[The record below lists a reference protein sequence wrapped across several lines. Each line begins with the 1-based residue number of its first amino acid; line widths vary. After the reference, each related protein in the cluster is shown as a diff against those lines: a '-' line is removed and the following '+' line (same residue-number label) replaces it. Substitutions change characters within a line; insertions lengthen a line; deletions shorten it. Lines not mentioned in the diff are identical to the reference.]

1 MKKRNVPLSLWSI
14 VESLQRRLERQ
25 GCSREVIDAAVV
37 TTLARAMAQAE
48 TRSAIAGD
56 GVGAVGSGG

>member
-1 MKKRNVPLSLWSI
+1 MRKRPTPVSLWSI

-37 TTLARAMAQAE
+37 STLARAMAQA
-48 TRSAIAGD
+48 
-56 GVGAVGSGG
+56 